1 MGSRF
6 EISVISDDS
15 IKAHE
20 GIKLAIDSIQKIE
33 KYISSWKTSS
43 KTSEI
48 NRNAGI
54 KAIKVNANLFQL
66 IYRSKKVSKLTNGIF
81 DISYAILD
89 TLWKFDKIEKKPP
102 SLIEIQQLLPKI
114 NHQNILLDENKQTVF
129 LKEKG
134 MKIGFGAIGKGLAAD
149 IGKAYLQNLGFKNG
163 LVNAGGDLTTWGKQ
177 ANGKNWQIGIAD
189 PKKKQNMIAW
199 LDASNMAVVT
209 SGNYEKFFTFEGKNY
224 THILNP
230 TTGKPAEGLKSVTII
245 CPSTEL
251 ADALATTVFIL
262 GEKKGLYLI
271 NQLKGIECILVT
283 DKDELKT
290 STSLQLNFYKK

>member
-15 IKAHE
+15 IKAHQ

-33 KYISSWKTSS
+33 NYISSWKTSS

-54 KAIKVNANLFQL
+54 KAIKVNTDLFQL
-66 IYRSKKVSKLTNGIF
+66 ISRSKKVSELTNGIF
-81 DISYAILD
+81 DISYAVLD
-89 TLWKFDKIEKKPP
+89 TLWKFDKTEKKPP

-114 NHQNILLDENKQTVF
+114 NYQNIILDKEQQTVF
-129 LKEKG
+129 LKKKG

-189 PKKKQNMIAW
+189 PKKNQDMIAW

-230 TTGKPAEGLKSVTII
+230 KTGKPTKGLKSVTII

-262 GEKKGLYLI
+262 EEKKGVYLI

-290 STSLQLNFYKK
+290 SSSLQLNFYKK